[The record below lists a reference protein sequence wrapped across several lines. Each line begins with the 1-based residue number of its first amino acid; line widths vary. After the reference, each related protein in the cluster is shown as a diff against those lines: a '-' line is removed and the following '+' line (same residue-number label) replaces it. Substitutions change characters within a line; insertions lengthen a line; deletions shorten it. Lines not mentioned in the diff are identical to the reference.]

1 MITVKIVEK
10 TTTIRNLLSNIVSGN
25 VQILDVI
32 NLPCKPQKGDY
43 IAHGLSQ
50 SMVEDVILIE
60 DEDYI
65 VVII

>member
-1 MITVKIVEK
+1 MTKVKIVEK
-10 TTTIRNLLSNIVSGN
+10 TTTIRNLLYNIVSDN

-43 IAHGLSQ
+43 ITHGLSQ
-50 SMVEDVILIE
+50 SIVQDVILIAE
-60 DEDYI
+60 EDYI